1 MKTKFIFVTGGVV
14 SSLGKGIMASSVGQ
28 ILKNR
33 GFKVFMQK
41 FDPYINVD
49 PGTMSPYQHG
59 EVFITDDGA
68 ETDLDLGHYERFLDE
83 NLSKESSV
91 STGKIY
97 STVIENERKG
107 EYLGATIQVIPHIT
121 DEIKRRIMLAAT
133 SSKADVVITEIGGTV
148 GDIESLPF
156 LEAIR
161 QVRIDLGYENTLFIH
176 TTLLPF
182 LKAANEIKTKP
193 TQHSVS
199 ELKSLGITPD
209 FIVLRSEVPI
219 SQGIKEKISL
229 FTDVKKEKV
238 FESVDVDIIYK
249 MILNLKEQNIDE
261 YILEHFN
268 LTPKKESDLSSWS
281 SLIESI
287 SALKKSV
294 TIGLVGKYVS
304 LHDAYLSVS
313 EALSHAGYHLDRHIK
328 IIWLNSEK
336 ITEEN
341 AHETLSPLD
350 GILIPGGFGKRG
362 TDGKIVAIKYA
373 RENNIPLLGICL
385 GMQLALIEFG
395 RNVVG
400 MKDATSSEFHPHTK
414 YAVIDLLKGQDL
426 EKIGGTQRLGL
437 HGFKIKPNTLAHK
450 LYKKTKAKE
459 RHRHRYEFNTEYKEQ
474 FEKHGLVFSGVNDLY
489 GGCEIMEYP
498 QNDFFICSQFH
509 PEFISRPLKP
519 HPLFCGF
526 VKAAKKY
533 SKNKKVCNKR

>member
-28 ILKNR
+28 LLKNR

-59 EVFITDDGA
+59 EVFVTDDWA

-97 STVIENERKG
+97 STVIDNERRG
-107 EYLGATIQVIPHIT
+107 DYLGATIQVIPHIT
-121 DEIKRRIMLAAT
+121 DEIKRRLMLAAT
-133 SSKADVVITEIGGTV
+133 TSKADVVITEIGGTV

-161 QVRIDLGYENTLFIH
+161 QARRDLGFENTLFIH

-199 ELKSLGITPD
+199 ELRSLGISPD
-209 FIVLRSEVPI
+209 FIVLRSEVPV
-219 SQGIKEKISL
+219 SRDIKEKIAL

-249 MILNLKEQNIDE
+249 MILNLKEQGIDDQ
-261 YILEHFN
+261 ILEHFKLEPKQATD
-268 LTPKKESDLSSWS
+268 LTQWIE
-281 SLIESI
+281 LIDKI
-287 SALKKSV
+287 SQLKKSV

-304 LHDAYLSVS
+304 LHDAYISVS
-313 EALSHAGYHLDRHIK
+313 EALSHAGYHKDRHVK
-328 IIWLNSEK
+328 VIWLNSEK
-336 ITEEN
+336 ITQDN
-341 AHETLSPLD
+341 VHKTLKHLD

-362 TDGKIVAIKYA
+362 TDGKMFAIQYA

-385 GMQLALIEFG
+385 GMQLGLIEFA
-395 RNVVG
+395 RNVIG

-414 YAVIDLLKGQDL
+414 YAVIDLLKGQEL

-437 HGFKIKPNTLAHK
+437 HEFTLAPKTLAYK
-450 LYKKTKAKE
+450 LYKRKRVKE
-459 RHRHRYEFNTEYKEQ
+459 RHRHRYELNLEYKAL
-474 FEKHGLVFSGVNDLY
+474 FENHGLVFSGVNELY

-498 QNDFFICSQFH
+498 KNDFFVCSQFH
-509 PEFISRPLKP
+509 PEFLSRPLRP

-526 VKAAKKY
+526 IKAAKKY
-533 SKNKKVCNKR
+533 SNNKNKTL

>member
-209 FIVLRSEVPI
+209 FIVLRSEVPV
-219 SQGIKEKISL
+219 SEDIKAKIAL

-261 YILEHFN
+261 CILEHFK
-268 LTPKKESDLSSWS
+268 LTAKKESDLSSWRN
-281 SLIESI
+281 LIEKI
-287 SALKKSV
+287 GALKKSV

-341 AHETLSPLD
+341 VDNTLQYLD

-362 TDGKIVAIKYA
+362 TDGKILAIKYA

-395 RNVVG
+395 KNVVG
-400 MKDATSSEFHPHTK
+400 IKDATSSEFHPHTK

-426 EKIGGTQRLGL
+426 DRIGGTQRLGL
-437 HGFKIKPNTLAHK
+437 QGFKIKQKTLAYK

-459 RHRHRYEFNTEYKEQ
+459 RHRHRYEFNLEYKEQ
-474 FEKHGLVFSGVNDLY
+474 FENYGLVFSGINELY

-498 QNDFFICSQFH
+498 KNDFFICSQFH
-509 PEFISRPLKP
+509 PEFVSRPLKP

-526 VKAAKKY
+526 IKAAKKY
-533 SKNKKVCNKR
+533 NKSKKVCNKR